1 MRRGVADGVLKSMD
15 TETRIAPISNPA
27 ADPAH
32 SVSLPLQALS
42 WQQTATIPLCV
53 DMDGTLI
60 RSDTMMELVLT
71 LLIKRPWM
79 IFFLPFW
86 LLKGRAVFKQ
96 RLSAMA
102 AIPPQD
108 FPYNAALVA
117 HLQNASARGVPLFLV
132 TASPLNVAQAVAG
145 HLGLFKA
152 VVASDVTKNL
162 KGEGKRRTLVEMF
175 GERGFDYAGNSAVDL
190 HVWKSARAAVL
201 VGPAVRYQARLRASG
216 CDIAASFPARSSLLK
231 NLVREIRVYQW
242 SKNLL
247 VFLPL
252 LMAHKLNDVVS
263 WWHAACGFAA
273 FSMLAS
279 AVYVVNDLV
288 DMHADRRHPEKRNRP
303 FASGDLSILSGA
315 VLELV
320 LLAACAGFLWLSGS
334 VQLGLILAGYAVL
347 STAYSFWLKHELLLD
362 VTVLSGLYTSRVLA
376 GGAAAQVPISTWLLG
391 FCIFLFLSLALV
403 KRVSEIQR
411 HVRAGTGEPQV
422 RGYLLEDLQTITTIG
437 VASGCTAA
445 LVIVLYMNGQEVRV
459 LYRHPDFLWT
469 ISPVF
474 LYWMNQLWVKARR
487 GLVQED
493 PILYCVRDKT
503 TYLVGAAILMI
514 LIAASGYGW

>member
-1 MRRGVADGVLKSMD
+1 MG
-15 TETRIAPISNPA
+15 TETRIEPVISPE
-27 ADPAH
+27 ADCVHAV
-32 SVSLPLQALS
+32 SVPLQALS
-42 WQQTATIPLCV
+42 LQQPPTATLPLCV

-71 LLIKRPWM
+71 LLIRRPWM
-79 IFFLPFW
+79 ILVLPF
-86 LLKGRAVFKQ
+86 LLLNGRAVFKQ
-96 RLSAMA
+96 RLSEMVS
-102 AIPPQD
+102 ISPQD
-108 FPYNAALVA
+108 FPYNQDLIA
-117 HLQNASARGVPLFLV
+117 HLRDASARGVPLFLV
-132 TASPLNVAQAVAG
+132 TASSLNIANAVSK
-145 HLGLFKA
+145 HLGLFQA
-152 VVASDVTKNL
+152 VVASGVNKNL
-162 KGEGKRRTLVEMF
+162 KGEEKRRTLVEMF
-175 GERGFDYAGNSAVDL
+175 GERGFDYAGNSSVDL
-190 HVWKSARAAVL
+190 HVWHSARAAIV
-201 VGPAVRYQARLRASG
+201 VGPAVRYQWRLRASG
-216 CDIAASFPARSSLLK
+216 CEIAASFPTRASLLA
-231 NLVREIRVYQW
+231 NIMREIRAYQW

-252 LMAHKLNDVVS
+252 LMAHKLNDLTS
-263 WWHAACGFAA
+263 WWRAVCGFAA

-303 FASGDLSILSGA
+303 IASGDLSILSGVA
-315 VLELV
+315 LELL
-320 LLAACAGFLWLSGS
+320 LLAASAGFLWLCGS

-347 STAYSFWLKHELLLD
+347 ATAYSLWLKHELLLD
-362 VTVLSGLYTSRVLA
+362 VMVLSGLYTSRVLA

-391 FCIFLFLSLALV
+391 FCIFLFLSLALI

-445 LVIVLYMNGQEVRV
+445 LVIVLYMNGQEVRM

-487 GLVQED
+487 GQVQED

-503 TYLVGAAILMI
+503 TYLVGTVILMI
-514 LIAASGYGW
+514 LFAASGYGW

>member
-1 MRRGVADGVLKSMD
+1 MGM
-15 TETRIAPISNPA
+15 ETRTEPVVVPA
-27 ADPAH
+27 GDPSH
-32 SVSLPLQALS
+32 EVSVPLQTLS
-42 WQQTATIPLCV
+42 LQQQRATTPLCV

-71 LLIKRPWM
+71 LIVKRPWM
-79 IFFLPFW
+79 ILFMPLW
-86 LLKGRAVFKQ
+86 LLHGRAVFKQ
-96 RLSAMA
+96 RLSEMSS
-102 AIPPQD
+102 IPPQD
-108 FPYNAALVA
+108 YPYNDALIA
-117 HLQNASARGVPLFLV
+117 HISHASASGVPLFLV
-132 TASPLNVAQAVAG
+132 TASSLNVARAVSGHIGLFQAVVSSG
-145 HLGLFKA
+145 
-152 VVASDVTKNL
+152 VTKNL
-162 KGEGKRRTLVEMF
+162 KGEEKRRTLVEMF
-175 GERGFDYAGNSAVDL
+175 GERGFDYVGNSSADL
-190 HVWKSARAAVL
+190 HVWQSARAAVL
-201 VGPAVRYQARLRASG
+201 VGPAVRYEARLRASG
-216 CDIAASFPARSSLLK
+216 CEIAASFPARSSLLA
-231 NLVREIRVYQW
+231 NIGREIRSHQW

-252 LMAHKLNDVVS
+252 LMAHKLNDVAA
-263 WWHAACGFAA
+263 WWRAACGFAA

-288 DMHADRRHPEKRNRP
+288 DMHADRRHPEKRTRP
-303 FASGDLSILSGA
+303 FASGDLSIPSGVA
-315 VLELV
+315 LELL
-320 LLAACAGFLWLSGS
+320 LLAASAGFLWLCGS
-334 VQLGLILAGYAVL
+334 MQLGLILAGYAAL
-347 STAYSFWLKHELLLD
+347 ATAYSLWLKHELLLD

-422 RGYLLEDLQTITTIG
+422 RGYLLDDLQTITTIG

-445 LVIVLYMNGQEVRV
+445 LVIVLYMNGQEVRM

-487 GLVQED
+487 GEVQED
-493 PILYCVRDKT
+493 PILYCVRDTT

-514 LIAASGYGW
+514 LFAASGYGW